1 MITGDKKKII
11 FTIILAGIVCIF
23 MVVIAAYS
31 AQLRCE
37 NNDLIKA
44 NDTLQGEIDTLDIK
58 IKSANNIKYIEKIA
72 TNKLG
77 MVYPTASECIYV
89 TDKDAPQGNFATVIK
104 EQAYN

>member
-44 NDTLQGEIDTLDIK
+44 NDTLPVSYTHLDVYKRQGLHSGIY
-58 IKSANNIKYIEKIA
+58 YISLEK
-72 TNKLG
+72 KR
-77 MVYPTASECIYV
+77 E
-89 TDKDAPQGNFATVIK
+89 VI
-104 EQAYN
+104 